1 MGHQQKQSM
10 NTPDALERQVHR
22 IHELLVR
29 SQADVTWND
38 HVPDPDNPEQLR
50 QIDITIRREGK
61 LTLIECRLSPR
72 RQNVKWVEEL
82 MGRRQS
88 LMAAEIIGV
97 ASAGFTA
104 GAQKKAARFGVR
116 LRDFEQLSD
125 EEITN

>member
-38 HVPDPDNPEQLR
+38 HVPDPDNPEQL
-50 QIDITIRREGK
+50 
-61 LTLIECRLSPR
+61 